1 LYDRDIATNFCFLCC
16 FFFKKETETMLF
28 LVVLYNY
35 DTGIVQNRFFLV
47 ELDLG
52 LLFPEG
58 K

>member
-1 LYDRDIATNFCFLCC
+1 MTAISQQIFV
-16 FFFKKETETMLF
+16 FFVVFFKKKETETMLF

>member
-1 LYDRDIATNFCFLCC
+1 MTVISQQIFVFFVVFFL
-16 FFFKKETETMLF
+16 KKETETMLF

>member
-1 LYDRDIATNFCFLCC
+1 MTAISQQIFVFFVV